1 MNINRGWLWAAFV
14 AVIALVLV
22 STLVIDPTVR
32 AALSIVAITPLLI
45 LTGRVAKGIQQREA
59 YQKRRFSKLRGVT
72 DEFLL
77 AVRNLNR
84 ITLVVRDENP
94 PENAE
99 EMLGEVVRRLH
110 ELVDRIVEAAGQADT
125 DLGPKPGPGG
135 TA

>member
-14 AVIALVLV
+14 AIIALVLV
-22 STLVIDPTVR
+22 STLVVDPTVR

-45 LTGRVAKGIQQREA
+45 LTGRVARGIQQREA

-135 TA
+135 RA

>member
-1 MNINRGWLWAAFV
+1 MNVNRGWLWATFV
-14 AVIALVLV
+14 AIIALVLV
-22 STLVIDPTVR
+22 STLVVDPTVR

-45 LTGRVAKGIQQREA
+45 LTGRVARGIQQREA

-135 TA
+135 RA

>member
-1 MNINRGWLWAAFV
+1 MNVNRGWLWAAFV

-22 STLVIDPTVR
+22 STLVVDPTVR

-94 PENAE
+94 PENAQ

-125 DLGPKPGPGG
+125 DVRQKAGPGG
-135 TA
+135 AR

>member
-45 LTGRVAKGIQQREA
+45 LTGRVARGIQQREA

-94 PENAE
+94 PENAQ
-99 EMLGEVVRRLH
+99 EMLGEVVGRLH
-110 ELVDRIVEAAGQADT
+110 ELVDRIVEAAGQEDT
-125 DLGPKPGPGG
+125 DPGTKSGPGA
-135 TA
+135 TH

>member
-1 MNINRGWLWAAFV
+1 MNVKSGWLWASFA

-22 STLVIDPTVR
+22 STLVVDPTIR
-32 AALSIVAITPLLI
+32 AALSIVAIAPLLI
-45 LTGRVAKGIQQREA
+45 LTARVAKGMQRRAA
-59 YQKRRFSKLRGVT
+59 YQQRRFSKLRGVT

-125 DLGPKPGPGG
+125 ELGPKPGPGG